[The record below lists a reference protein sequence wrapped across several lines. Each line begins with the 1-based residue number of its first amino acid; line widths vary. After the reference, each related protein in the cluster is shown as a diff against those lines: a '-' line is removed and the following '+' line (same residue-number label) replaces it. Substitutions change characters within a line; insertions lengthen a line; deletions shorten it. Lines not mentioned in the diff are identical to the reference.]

1 MQSKTTNRGIGQKF
15 EQLFR
20 KSVELNKS
28 YSIIR
33 LKDNSMTQ
41 RNGIWVKLKNN
52 NPCDFIVY
60 NGVNLFYI
68 ELKSVKGKSFP
79 LSNLSKEQE
88 ECMYKEALKDNGQK
102 GYLIIHFRELNKVV
116 MINILDFISLKVY
129 LDIKA
134 KKSFNYIEFMSYG
147 GVEIPLYIPNDKRSN
162 YLDLSKLLHN

>member
-1 MQSKTTNRGIGQKF
+1 M
-15 EQLFR
+15 
-20 KSVELNKS
+20 
-28 YSIIR
+28 
-33 LKDNSMTQ
+33 
-41 RNGIWVKLKNN
+41 
-52 NPCDFIVY
+52 

-88 ECMYKEALKDNGQK
+88 EGMYKEALKDNGQK

-134 KKSFNYIEFMSYG
+134 KKSFNYIEFYVVWWG
-147 GVEIPLYIPNDKRSN
+147 
-162 YLDLSKLLHN
+162 